1 MTRHLIQMV
10 LVLCMTTTI
19 ASARVKLIQLD
30 ELPGL
35 AEYVIEGTV
44 MEKTARWDA
53 KGIMINTH
61 YTIQVQTAI
70 LGKAPTI
77 MELSFAGGTVKG
89 QTIEVSHTP
98 VLEVGQTYILFTY
111 ENNRYSVPTVGHDQG
126 VFKVVNDARTK
137 QDLIVDYNGYQ
148 IESIS
153 GKKQL
158 LRGRLTRIDSEGA
171 LVQREIPQQIE
182 SSALKPVIRDANGNI
197 VEQNESAYS
206 PPKLRE
212 PSEPVTRSEFIQ
224 FIQTQAQQD
233 KGAKK

>member
-1 MTRHLIQMV
+1 MTRLLVQML
-10 LVLCMTTTI
+10 LVLCITATV

-44 MEKTARWDA
+44 VEKTARWDA

-61 YTIQVQTAI
+61 YTIQVQTSI
-70 LGKAPTI
+70 IGKAPET

-89 QTIEVSHTP
+89 QTIKVSDTP
-98 VLEVGQTYILFTY
+98 VLDVGQTYILFTY

-148 IESIS
+148 IERIT
-153 GKKQL
+153 GKKRL
-158 LRGRLTRIDSEGA
+158 TRGRLTRIDANGT
-171 LVQREIPQQIE
+171 LVQRKVQQQT
-182 SSALKPVIRDANGNI
+182 SSTPLKPVVRDAEGNI
-197 VEQNESAYS
+197 VEQDESAYA
-206 PPKLRE
+206 PPKLRA

-224 FIQTQAQQD
+224 FIQTQAQRN

>member
-1 MTRHLIQMV
+1 MTRLLIQMS
-10 LVLCMTTTI
+10 LVLCMSVSI

-35 AEYVIEGTV
+35 ADVVIEGTV
-44 MEKTARWDA
+44 VEKTARWDA

-70 LGKAPTI
+70 LGQAPTS

-89 QTIEVSHTP
+89 QTIKVSHTP
-98 VLEVGQTYILFTY
+98 VLEVGQTYILFSY

-126 VFKVVNDARTK
+126 VFKVISDTRTK

-148 IESIS
+148 IERIA
-153 GKKQL
+153 GKQRL
-158 LRGRLTRIDSEGA
+158 IRGRLTRIDSEGA
-171 LVQREIPQQIE
+171 LVQREIPQQVKSPPLNPVVRDAEGNVIAQDE
-182 SSALKPVIRDANGNI
+182 SSQVMP
-197 VEQNESAYS
+197 E
-206 PPKLRE
+206 LRE

-224 FIQTQAQQD
+224 FIQTQAQRD
-233 KGAKK
+233 KGGKK